1 MAGSSAETF
10 ARRQRA
16 KAEKRVTAA
25 ALEALPLDKWRV
37 LHDVPWPGRPRA
49 TLDHVVIGPAGV
61 FVIDSRNWPGT
72 VEVRD
77 GVPRQ
82 GRSSRRAV
90 VTGAVESGRAVAGV
104 LRTASCPV
112 QPVIC
117 LVRDDG
123 IADTSNGVV
132 ICSTAN
138 VVDVLLARRTLLA
151 DVQVQRVARDLS
163 GERLPT
169 LPVPGPRRHR
179 RAKRRS
185 RLVVGTVVAMAAV
198 NVAIGGQHVAS
209 GVADRVSTFL
219 GD

>member
-1 MAGSSAETF
+1 MTSSERWAKGAE
-10 ARRQRA
+10 
-16 KAEKRVTAA
+16 ESRVTAA
-25 ALEALPLDKWRV
+25 VLEALPREKWRV

-49 TLDHVVIGPAGV
+49 SLDHVVIGPAGV
-61 FVIDSRNWPGT
+61 FVIDSRNWAGT
-72 VEVRD
+72 VAVRN
-77 GVPRQ
+77 GVLRQ

-90 VTGAVESGRAVAGV
+90 VTGAVESGRAVAQV

-138 VVDVLLARRTLLA
+138 VVDVLLARRPLLA
-151 DVQVQRVARDLS
+151 DVQVQRVARDLA

-169 LPVPGPRRHR
+169 LPVPGLARNRS
-179 RAKRRS
+179 KRRS
-185 RLVVGTVVAMAAV
+185 RFVVGAVVAMAAAV
-198 NVAIGGQHVAS
+198 SAIDVPQFAS
-209 GVADRVSTFL
+209 GVADGVSTFL